1 MVLAPKLSHAVE
13 SAFPDI
19 PTVLAELMDNVPLL
33 KPSPTVMSVP
43 VAELVI
49 APPAAKFKVRPLPM
63 VIPLLNAMALVKPSK
78 VKSYEVA
85 ERSKAP
91 RPPTVMAPVP
101 VDRPTVTVPPETIF
115 RSSLVV
121 REKVELALIPT
132 VVASVDGKRNTL
144 APARAP

>member
-1 MVLAPKLSHAVE
+1 M
-13 SAFPDI
+13 
-19 PTVLAELMDNVPLL
+19 
-33 KPSPTVMSVP
+33 
-43 VAELVI
+43 
-49 APPAAKFKVRPLPM
+49 
-63 VIPLLNAMALVKPSK
+63 PLLNAMALVKPSK

-101 VDRPTVTVPPETIF
+101 VVRPTVTVPPETMF

-121 REKVELALIPT
+121 REKVEVVVLMPT
-132 VVASVDGKRNTL
+132 VVASVDGRRNTL